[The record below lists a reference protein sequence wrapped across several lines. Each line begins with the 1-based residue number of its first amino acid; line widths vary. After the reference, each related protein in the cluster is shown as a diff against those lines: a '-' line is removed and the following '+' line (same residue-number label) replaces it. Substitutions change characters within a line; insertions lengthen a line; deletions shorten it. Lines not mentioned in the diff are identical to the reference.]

1 MNKKAFLYALSE
13 LLSSLP
19 KIERENTLSYYAEII
34 DDQMEEGMTEEE
46 AVDALGDVAH
56 LADLAILNTPMSTLV
71 KSKMRYNNN
80 RLLTVLLILGF
91 PLWFPLS
98 VVFAVIGVALYIV
111 AWAAVAS
118 VWVASASSVGAAVVS
133 LFNTFFTNGV
143 GNGVV
148 FFGLFMTGVGLS
160 VLLFFGAFLLSKLLI
175 KFTHYSWET
184 AKISL
189 AKKRSA

>member
-19 KIERENTLSYYAEII
+19 KVEREKTLSYYAEII

-98 VVFAVIGVALYIV
+98 VVFAVIGIVLYIV

-118 VWVASASSVGAAVVS
+118 VWVASASSIGAAMVS

-160 VLLFFGAFLLSKLLI
+160 VLLFFGAFILSKLLI

>member
-1 MNKKAFLYALSE
+1 M
-13 LLSSLP
+13 SSLP
-19 KIERENTLSYYAEII
+19 KVEREKTLSYYAEII

>member
-19 KIERENTLSYYAEII
+19 KVEREKTLSYYAEII